1 MTAAD
6 LVDLYSGLVARGVR
20 LWVDGGWG
28 VDALLGRQTR
38 PHRDLDTMAAFDDLP
53 ALTGFLGGRGFSL
66 KEIWEEN
73 RWTPCPSPPALIGR
87 RHPAAEAA
95 AETATAF
102 VLEDRSGRELDF
114 HVVRF
119 DERGRGTPAWDSDLV
134 FPPDAFAGLGVVGG
148 TRVRCLSAET
158 QMRAH
163 TGYAL
168 KESDVRDLRLL
179 HDRFGIA
186 YPEEVAHLFP
196 AR

>member
-1 MTAAD
+1 MTYMTAAD

-28 VDALLGRQTR
+28 VDALCGRQTR
-38 PHRDLDTMAAFDDLP
+38 PHKDFDAMAAFEDLP
-53 ALTGFLGGRGFSL
+53 ALTGFLSGHGFSL

-73 RWTPCPSPPALIGR
+73 RWTPCPLPPALIGR

-95 AETATAF
+95 TAF
-102 VLEDRSGRELDF
+102 VLKDHLGRELDF

-119 DERGRGTPAWDSDLV
+119 DERGRAMPAWDSDFV
-134 FPPDAFAGLGVVGG
+134 FPPDAFTGLGVVGG
-148 TRVRCLSAET
+148 TRVRCLSAEA
-158 QMRAH
+158 QMRTR

-168 KESDVRDLRLL
+168 QESDLHDLRLL
-179 HDRFGIA
+179 HDRFGVD
-186 YPEEVAHLFP
+186 YPDEVADLFP